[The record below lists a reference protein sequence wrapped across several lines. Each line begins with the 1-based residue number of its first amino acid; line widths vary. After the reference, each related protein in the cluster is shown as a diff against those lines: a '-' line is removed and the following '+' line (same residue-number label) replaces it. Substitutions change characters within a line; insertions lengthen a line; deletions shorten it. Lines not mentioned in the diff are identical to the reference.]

1 MSVPSPSSL
10 RRTRGSLTLLLG
22 AALWGALGSAAPVSA
37 AAVLEI
43 DSITHVPASVVAG
56 STTNV
61 VYTLDLR
68 NNGPLAA
75 DDETAAVLD
84 LPLGSSFLYQ
94 SEALPGMT
102 CSVVAGP
109 ILRCSAIATLG
120 NGESIVGTVTLRVA
134 ASVAAGTLT
143 ANFSFYGTN
152 DPSPDAESE
161 DVTVTT
167 SADLDATVTMTAP
180 VSGNVVPGGSVSYTI
195 GLINNGPSDAAAVT
209 LAFPAPAGF
218 GAPTYGGDC
227 AVTPCNLGTI
237 AALASK
243 SVTVTFLVP
252 DNYHL
257 VTVTSPVVYTA
268 TPGSTTSDP
277 TPANNTGSDSSPVVP
292 DYNLDVDLASTAT
305 SVTPGMP
312 ASYLIT
318 VNKTGVSRVDSVH
331 ITGTLSLLGAVFNP
345 SVGVFSAT
353 SISPNW
359 TGLDLIASESATLSF
374 SGWVSPAQPG
384 ATLAASATV
393 ADVGGFDTNPGD
405 DTDGESDT
413 ISRLSDLS
421 IFKTN
426 NLSGLIPGQAVPYTI
441 TVTNRG
447 PSDIAAA
454 SVVDNFDTGNVSTV
468 GWTCSDARVL
478 TDLGQLADGAGG
490 VNGLDGASAVAAT
503 PDGKHV
509 YVTASADN
517 SVSLFTRDAAT
528 GLLGFSA
535 IYADGTAAS
544 AIAGASAIAISPDGG
559 QVYVTG
565 EGDNGLEVFTRT
577 AATGVLVS
585 LETEVNGSGGVTG
598 MTGPRGVAVAPDGRH
613 VYVAAA
619 TGSAVVVF
627 DRNTTTGSLTWHATV
642 TGASGIGGARAVA
655 VSPDGRHVVVAGETA
670 NGVAVFAR
678 NLDSTSGAFGTL
690 TFAEA
695 QINGSGGVSGIGG
708 ASALAFSPAGDALYV
723 AGFASNSVAV
733 FSRNASDGHL
743 GFIEKETDGAG
754 SPLVDGTAGAR
765 GVAVS
770 PDGSL
775 VFVAGATDGKIAVFS
790 RNSSNPQIHQLDF
803 IEIAG
808 LGSAAG
814 LAITPAGEQVYGVG
828 NTADVLG
835 MFSETRATGTCTVP
849 VGSDLTFSESASIP
863 AQGSVSYTAASV
875 LYNSAN
881 GTLVNTATVSAPGGV
896 DTNAANN
903 SSTDS
908 DPIGLEAD
916 ITVTKTASPTAA
928 VPGELVVY
936 TLAVTNAGPQSVSGA
951 SVTDSALS
959 SADYS
964 SVSWSCVGQNGAV
977 CGSPASGSGNIN
989 HSGNVNLPAGG
1000 TVTYTINVTIATNAV
1015 GTACTLPLTGN
1026 CAKNSASA
1034 TMPAT
1039 YIDPSPLDHTASVE
1053 VPISPKAELSISK
1066 SVLTPL
1072 GAIAAGAPLSFQVQ
1086 VRNCGP
1092 SNVSGALVVDNFS
1105 ADYVGTGF
1113 PGAPATPTWTCI
1125 ASNGSC
1131 PASGSGNLSASVSL
1145 NGGNPANCAGA
1156 GQATFTILGKV
1167 VASPSSGVLSN
1178 VAKVVVPS
1186 GVFDPSVGNNTAS
1199 VQVVLAAATDIAI
1212 IKTDGTTVATPG
1224 EPITYSITV
1233 FNTGPDD
1240 AQALSV
1246 NDDFPAA
1253 LRNVSWTCNSE
1264 APALGTLTF
1273 LEEQRQNAT
1282 TELGLLT
1289 GLDGTRDLAISP
1301 DPDGAGP
1308 AVGGA
1313 FVYATGA
1320 TEGALTTFKRAA
1332 ADGAL
1337 TYLGKLLDGATQGFL
1352 TVDGLAGANG
1362 LTISPDGLNIYVV
1375 GESEDKVAVFTRN
1388 AGTGQPTFIE
1398 AVAEGDVQTSGTV
1411 DGLDGAQDLALSPD
1425 GKHLYVVSPIEDAIT
1440 VFARDASLS
1449 GRLAWLEV
1457 EKDGFSGVDGL
1468 NGASSVRVSP
1478 DGHHVYVTG
1487 VDDDAVAVFTRETNT
1502 GSADFGKLTF
1512 LQMLQEGMGSID
1524 RMDGAAGVDLS
1535 PDGAFAYV
1543 AAGGSDD
1550 AVSVFSRNTTAGD
1563 LLNFGKL
1570 TYLSERH
1577 EGEVSGLGGAAS
1589 GLDGARRAVVSP
1601 DGQHLYV
1608 SSQDSDAV
1616 VVFQRN
1622 PATGSLKFIGVH
1634 RDETTSVCVQ
1644 PISCTIHSL
1653 DGASALAVDPAGDNL
1668 YVAAQSDSALS
1679 VFVRAGAPPS
1689 FAFAGGQPGSN
1700 PPAPVINGVGGVS
1713 GLNAVTDVGVAGEH
1727 LYAASYGDGVDRGSL
1742 VAFSRDAATGELNF
1756 VNRLQDGTGGVDGLD
1771 GASALAIYDDNVYVV
1786 SQALVEGDNAIA
1798 VFKRNTITGAVT
1810 FLELHRQGQ
1819 AGVAGLFGAS
1829 DVAVSS
1835 DGSHVYVA
1843 GRTPGSLAVFSRD
1856 AGNDGR
1862 LTFREAKIAGVGG
1875 IVGLQGAHGV
1885 ALSSDDRHVYVTA
1898 SVDDDVVVFARNS
1911 NNGDFA
1917 NFGRVTQIQV
1927 VDGIPGLD
1935 RAMGIAVSN
1944 DPTDTDGSRNVYVT
1958 GHTADAL
1965 SIFERNVESASDDF
1979 GKLTLVQA
1987 FTDGTAGVD
1996 GLNGARAVGVSPD
2009 GKNVYVA
2016 GEDDDAVAVFAREAT
2031 GGTLVFVEAA
2041 FDGQNGVDG
2050 IDQAYGL
2057 AVSANSRET
2066 YVAGFGDDAI
2076 ALFRRASGSRCTGA
2090 GVGTLADTGV
2100 EIAAGGQVV
2109 YTVKATIDP
2118 GATGQLVNEAHVV
2131 VPVAI
2136 QEPGPDSTGLHQA
2149 GVCTDNS
2156 VAPPITS
2163 NNGCRDIDTLV
2174 PRTDLA
2180 IDKSDHDDVAVP
2192 GSEITY
2198 TITVKNEGP
2207 SNVVGALVHDDL
2219 TSIFPTGATWT
2230 CVAAPSGTL
2239 TFLGDYVE
2247 GEVLPGP
2254 QIVSGLLGAK
2264 AVAVSPDGEHVY
2276 ATGLGGDSLAAF
2288 SLDATAGTLAF
2299 VASYV
2304 DGVAGVDGLNGA
2316 TDVLISSDGKNVY
2329 VAGQVDDAVAVFTR
2343 DDNPLSPTFGEL
2355 TLLELQ
2361 QSPAVAGLDEP
2372 VALAMDPAGD
2382 SLYVAAANSNAVTV
2396 FDRNT
2401 ATGALTFLETL
2412 VDGVGSVSGLAGAS
2426 SVAVSFDGE
2435 WVYATGEN
2443 ADAVVVFDRNPA
2455 TGALT
2460 FAQSKVD
2467 GIGGVDGLA
2476 VPRSVVVSPDDL
2488 NVYVAGSGDNAI
2500 AVFTRDLPAGTLTF
2514 RQVVRD
2520 GVGGADGIAGVSA
2533 LAVSGDSGLGFHLYA
2548 TGSGENA
2555 LAIFRRDASDFGK
2568 LTFVDA
2574 ERDGFGSVNGLAG
2587 ASDVALAPDGASV
2600 VVAGPVDDALALFR
2614 RPTDSSCSSGSDFP
2628 AFPPPPFPGL
2638 PDPIILDDVVN
2649 IAAHS
2654 KIVYLVTG
2662 QVDPELCQVYP
2673 CTAVDLVNTATVSAG
2688 TDTNPGNN
2696 SDVDT
2701 DDLSPRADLEITKT
2715 DHIAVLQGL
2724 TGASALAASPDG
2736 TAVYAT
2742 GLTGDGVAAFT
2753 RAPATGALTFV
2764 ESERDSIAGVDG
2776 LNGAAAVI
2784 VSGDGAQVYVAGSA
2798 DNAVVAFTRDGST
2811 NELTLLELER
2821 NGFGGVTGL
2830 LGPDGLALSSDGKHL
2845 YAAAAGSSSVAI
2857 FGRDSDGSSATFGEL
2872 DFLGEVR
2879 DGVDG
2884 ADGLNLAR
2892 GLALSPDDAHLYVV
2906 GEADN
2911 AVAVFARDA
2920 GSGALTF
2927 VQFLSDGVGGV
2938 SGLAGPRGVAVSPDG
2953 AQVYVASGT
2962 GNAVALFQRETSN
2975 ASADFGKLTFV
2986 AAYVDGVG
2994 GVDGVQGA
3002 SAVLVSPDPVGSD
3015 PGGQHVY
3022 VAGRG
3027 EDAVAV
3033 FTRDAITGALIFA
3046 SAARQGQ
3053 AGVSG
3058 LTGPTALLASPDA
3071 QSLYAAGAEDDA
3083 VVTFDRDWD
3092 SGTLTGTGALDFV
3105 ESDANGD
3112 GTVAPGET
3120 ISYDIVVTN
3129 HGPSGVRGALVTD
3142 VFPGELENVEWEC
3155 FSLALGATCLNGSSG
3170 VGDLVNKEVR
3180 LPAGSQLLIT
3190 ASGTIKPGVTGT
3202 IINTATIAAP
3212 NGFIELAPANNT
3224 ATDGDT
3230 ELEREA
3236 DLRIAKI
3243 ACSDPLDCAAT
3254 EVTELVPGTTIH
3266 YEIRVDNDGLS
3277 DVQGATVSDVLPEL
3291 LSDAVWS
3298 CVAAPVP
3305 GLLAPLAGWIPVP
3318 PSPAFVAV
3326 HDGDD
3331 MPDISR
3337 SCSLPPLTLVNG
3349 LDGARAVAISGD
3361 GLNLY
3366 VAGADDNAV
3375 AIFRRDLRNGSVEYT
3390 GLVVD
3395 GEPVRDAGC
3404 VVTGAVDGLRAASD
3418 IEVSADGLHVY
3429 VTGELDDAV
3438 AVFDRQAV
3446 TGDLKFKQFLRDGVA
3461 GVNGLGNVGG
3471 AALSP
3476 DGKHLYTAAKSDNGV
3491 GIFERSASTG
3501 QLTYLSIRVDGSP
3514 QPPLTL
3520 DGLAGASAVAVSPD
3534 GAHVYVA
3541 GETDDAVAVFS
3552 RNATT
3557 GLLTFVEAKKDGLSG
3572 VDGLNGARALALSED
3587 GHHLY
3592 VAGSLDNAVAVFSR
3606 NAETGALTFV
3616 EAEIDG
3622 AGGADG
3628 LAGAGGVSLS
3638 PDGEHVYV
3646 AGADDSA
3653 VAVLARD
3660 PVTGA
3665 LTPLPASF
3673 DGIAGIDGL
3682 AGVRAVVVS
3691 PDGGQ
3696 VYGAGAGE
3704 DALALMR
3711 RGAGSRCTPQ
3721 GFGSIVDTVDITAGG
3736 SVTYALSAELSPA
3749 ATGTLLNT
3757 ATVTEPD
3764 DVFDA
3769 VQGNN
3774 EVVHG
3779 ALLTPHVDLSLT
3791 KDDGQTEAIP
3801 GLPLTYTITLSNAG
3815 PSDLAA
3821 GEVEDLFPA
3830 IFEDPS
3836 WSCVATS
3843 AIAFIEAEV
3852 NGAGGVSGLDAPH
3865 GVVIAPDP
3873 DGAAGPAT
3881 GGDFVY
3887 VASRGSNAI
3896 DLFARDLG
3904 NGQLSFVA
3912 SYVDGAGGFD
3922 GFGGAGGLAISP
3934 DGENLYATGATDDA
3948 VAVFTRDSSTGVL
3961 TALEVQRES
3970 DPDVDGLDG
3979 ASAIAVSPDGKH
3991 VFVASIDDDALAV
4004 FARDA
4009 DTGAL
4014 TYVMRAKDG
4023 FGEVELDTIDE
4034 PVAVTVTPDG
4044 AQVLVAGS
4052 QSDSIAVFSRDP
4064 ATGAVALAQ
4073 VLHDGV
4079 GGVDGLDL
4087 VQSVIV
4093 SPGGRFV
4100 YAAGLADDAIAIF
4113 GRDTGSGE
4121 LTWLGQAKNGEPGL
4135 TGLDGVRGLAM
4146 TPDGLFLFATSYN
4159 DDALAVFRRDGVS
4172 GLLTELQVA
4181 RNGIGGFAGLDGAR
4195 GLAVAPGGDD
4205 IYAVGELGD
4214 SIAVLSRV
4222 GQASCGAPGESD
4234 IADTVDIAV
4243 GGSVT
4248 YTVLGTV
4255 DSAAT
4260 GHLINTVTVEVPVE
4274 TTNIGDTSATDDDL
4288 LTPVASLALTKTDE
4302 VSQAVPGTA
4311 TVYLIAVTN
4320 AGPSD
4325 APASAVTD
4333 TLPPEIASATW
4344 TCQGSLGGSCAAS
4357 GSGGLAGELASLP
4370 AGGEVLFA
4378 LAALIDPSATG
4389 NLVNTASVAPGPG
4402 VDDPTLGDNS
4412 STDTDLLVPAADLSL
4427 VKTVDDPLVEI
4438 GDPLQFTLTVSNI
4451 GPSTATGISVID
4463 LLPTGLVATGAA
4475 GPGWT
4480 CTPSPT
4486 FVTCT
4491 LPSLLPGASSAI
4503 VLDADAPM
4511 VAGNFVNGA
4520 TVSAATG
4527 DAVAGNNTGTVAFAV
4542 VVLDPP
4548 KVDFVDTD
4556 AGTGDGLLEEM
4567 ETANVAVVGIDVGL
4581 TEEVFDPAGDT
4592 DPNDVTNP
4600 ASYRLVEAGLDGLF
4614 ATAACGSALGDDQ
4627 SVAIDSVAYD
4637 SGTSV
4642 ATLAI
4647 HGGTPLSDGL
4657 FRLFVCGGG
4666 IVDLDG
4672 NPLDG
4677 NGDGTPG
4684 DDFIRHFRVRTANLI
4699 DRPHFDFASDL
4710 DAWTL
4715 TTGGILDIVRD
4726 SLDAD
4731 GFALSGSARLQNV
4744 SGATTLRLLQCMP
4757 LPSSDSYVLSGEGR
4771 IDAAPGSLVR
4781 LTAQAEYIVGTCIA
4795 PTTIFSTFPTAPLI
4809 GDTGGLWRRLAR
4821 PLGAAPVGAT
4831 ALRVSFIALDVPNA
4845 AYDIRLDNLSL
4856 VPTVFADGF
4865 ESGDTSRWSATVP

>member
-1 MSVPSPSSL
+1 MNVPSP
-10 RRTRGSLTLLLG
+10 RFVFRIRGTLALLLG
-22 AALWGALGSAAPVSA
+22 ATLWAAFGGAAPLA
-37 AAVLEI
+37 AQPVLVI
-43 DSITHVPASVVAG
+43 NSITHAPASVVAG
-56 STTNV
+56 SATDV

-68 NNGPLAA
+68 NTATGTS

-84 LPLGSSFLYQ
+84 LPLGSALTYQ
-94 SEALPGMT
+94 SETLPSAT

-109 ILRCSAIATLG
+109 TMRCLLG
-120 NGESIVGTVTLRVA
+120 SMQENTTRTGTISLRVA

-143 ANFSFYGTN
+143 GNFSFYGTV
-152 DPSPDAESE
+152 DTSPDLQSE

-167 SADLDATVTMTAP
+167 AAALVVDKVAP
-180 VSGNVVPGGSVSYTI
+180 SPNKIVPGNSVVYTVSVT
-195 GLINNGPSDAAAVT
+195 NNGPSDATNVV
-209 LAFPAPAGF
+209 LADPIPAGF
-218 GAPTYGGDC
+218 GTRTYSGDC
-227 AVTPCNLGTI
+227 AASPCNLGTI
-237 AALASK
+237 VPAAIK
-243 SVTVTFLVP
+243 NITVTFTVP

-257 VTVTSPVVYTA
+257 VTVTSPVVNTA
-268 TPGSTTSDP
+268 TATTDTPNSGSSVYSD
-277 TPANNTGSDSSPVVP
+277 SVSSPVEP
-292 DYNLDVDLASTAT
+292 QVDLSVVLSSAAT
-305 SVTPGMP
+305 SVTPGQA
-312 ASYLIT
+312 ASYQI
-318 VNKTGVSRVDSVH
+318 VVSKTGPSRLDRVH
-331 ITGTLSLLGAVFNP
+331 ITGALSLLGAVFTP
-345 SVGVFSAT
+345 SEGIFSAT
-353 SISPNW
+353 SISPDW
-359 TGLDLIASESATLSF
+359 IGLDLAGSDSATLTF

-384 ATLAASATV
+384 ATLAASVTV
-393 ADVGGFDTNPGD
+393 AVPAGVTDTNSGND
-405 DTDGESDT
+405 SDTESDT

-421 IFKTN
+421 IVKTN
-426 NLSGLIPGQAVPYTI
+426 NLNGLIPGQAVPYTI
-441 TVTNRG
+441 SVTNHG

-454 SVVDNFDTGNVSTV
+454 TVVDNFDASRVSTV
-468 GWTCSDARVL
+468 SWSCSTARVL
-478 TDLGQLADGAGG
+478 TDLGQLVDGAGG
-490 VNGLDGASAVAAT
+490 VDGLDGASAVVAT

-509 YVTASADN
+509 YASAAADN
-517 SVSLFTRDAAT
+517 SVTLFVRDATT
-528 GLLGFSA
+528 GLLSFGA
-535 IYADGTAAS
+535 VYADGTAAS
-544 AIAGASAIAISPDGG
+544 AIAGASALAVSPDGG
-559 QVYVTG
+559 QIYVTG
-565 EGDNGLEVFTRT
+565 ASDNGLEVFTRT

-585 LETEVNGSGGVTG
+585 LETEVNGTAGVTG
-598 MTGPRGVAVAPDGRH
+598 MTGPKGVAVAPDGRH

-627 DRNTTTGSLTWHATV
+627 NRNLTTGSLTWNSTV

-655 VSPDGRHVVVAGETA
+655 VSPDGRHVLVAGESA

-678 NLDSTSGAFGTL
+678 NLTTGVL
-690 TFAEA
+690 TFVEA
-695 QINGSGGVSGIGG
+695 QIDGAGGVDGLGG
-708 ASALAFSPAGDALYV
+708 ASALAFSPAGDAVYV
-723 AGFASNSVAV
+723 AGFSDNAVAV
-733 FSRNASDGHL
+733 FSRSAVTGHL
-743 GFIEKETDGAG
+743 GYLEHETDGAG
-754 SPLVDGTAGAR
+754 SPLVDGLAGAR
-765 GVAVS
+765 GVVVS

-790 RNSSNPQIHQLDF
+790 RNSSGLQIHKIDFLD
-803 IEIAG
+803 IAG
-808 LGSAAG
+808 LGSAVG

-828 NTADVLG
+828 STADALG
-835 MFSETRATGTCTVP
+835 MFSETRATAACTVP
-849 VGSDLTFSESASIP
+849 VGSNLTFSEAVAIP

-875 LYNSAN
+875 LSNSAS
-881 GTLVNTATVSAPGGV
+881 GTLVNTATVSALAGV

-916 ITVTKTASPTAA
+916 ITVTKTANPVAA
-928 VPGELVVY
+928 VPGESVVY
-936 TLAVTNAGPQSVSGA
+936 TLAVTNAGPASVSGA
-951 SVTDSALS
+951 SVTDSGLTS
-959 SADYS
+959 SDYS
-964 SVSWSCVGQNGAV
+964 AVSWTCVGQGGAV
-977 CGSPASGSGNIN
+977 CGSPASGSGNIS
-989 HSGNVNLPAGG
+989 HAGNVNLPAGG

-1066 SVLTPL
+1066 TVLTPL

-1092 SNVSGALVVDNFS
+1092 SNVTGALVQDNFA

-1113 PGAPATPTWTCI
+1113 PGAPAAPTWTCT
-1125 ASNGSC
+1125 ATNGSC
-1131 PASGSGNLSASVSL
+1131 PASGSGNLNAAVSL

-1199 VQVVLAAATDIAI
+1199 VQVVLKAATDVAI

-1246 NDDFPAA
+1246 MDDFPAA

-1282 TELGLLT
+1282 VPAGLLT
-1289 GLDGTRDLAISP
+1289 GLGGTRDVAVSP

-1308 AVGGA
+1308 AAGGT

-1320 TEGALTTFKRAA
+1320 TEGALTTFHRTA

-1337 TYLGKLLDGATQGFL
+1337 TYLGRLLDGATQGFL

-1362 LTISPDGLNIYVV
+1362 LTLSPDGLNIYVAA
-1375 GESEDKVAVFTRN
+1375 ETEDKVGVFTRSP
-1388 AGTGQPTFIE
+1388 ATGLPTFIE

-1425 GKHLYVVSPIEDAIT
+1425 GKHLYVVSPLEDAVT

-1449 GRLAWLEV
+1449 GRLAWVEV
-1457 EKDGFSGVDGL
+1457 KKDGVGGIDGL
-1468 NGASSVRVSP
+1468 DGASSVRVSP
-1478 DGHHVYVTG
+1478 DGNHVYVTG
-1487 VDDDAVAVFTRETNT
+1487 VDDDAVAVFSRETSSV
-1502 GSADFGKLTF
+1502 SANFGKLTF
-1512 LQMLQEGMGSID
+1512 LQVLKDGVGGITH
-1524 RMDGAAGVDLS
+1524 MDGAAGIDLS

-1543 AAGGSDD
+1543 AAGAADD
-1550 AVSVFSRNTTAGD
+1550 AVSVFSRNTTSGD
-1563 LLNFGKL
+1563 ALNFGKL

-1577 EGEVSGLGGAAS
+1577 EGELSGLGGAAS
-1589 GLDGARRAVVSP
+1589 GLDGARRVVVSP
-1601 DGQHLYV
+1601 DGQHVYV
-1608 SSQDSDAV
+1608 ASQDSDAV

-1634 RDETTSVCVQ
+1634 RDETTAACVQ

-1653 DGASALAVDPAGDNL
+1653 DGAGALAVDPAGDNL
-1668 YVAAQSDSALS
+1668 YVAAQNDSSLS

-1700 PPAPVINGVGGVS
+1700 PPAPVKNGVGGVS
-1713 GLNAVTDVGVAGEH
+1713 GLNAVTDVGVTGEH
-1727 LYAASYGDGVDRGSL
+1727 LYAVSFGDGVDRGSI
-1742 VAFSRDAATGELNF
+1742 VAFSRDAATGDLNF

-1786 SQALVEGDNAIA
+1786 SQSLVEGDNAIA
-1798 VFKRNTITGAVT
+1798 VFKRNTVSGAVT

-1819 AGVAGLFGAS
+1819 FGVSGLFGAS

-1862 LTFREAKIAGVGG
+1862 LTFREAKIAGSGG
-1875 IVGLQGAHGV
+1875 IVGLQGAQGV

-1898 SVDDDVVVFARNS
+1898 SVNDDVAVFARNA

-1917 NFGRVTQIQV
+1917 NFGRVTEIQV

-1965 SIFERNVESASDDF
+1965 SVFERNVESASDDF
-1979 GKLTLVQA
+1979 GKLTLIQG
-1987 FTDGTAGVD
+1987 FKDGTAGVD
-1996 GLNGARAVGVSPD
+1996 GINGARAVAVSPD

-2050 IDQAYGL
+2050 IDQSYGL

-2118 GATGQLVNEAHVV
+2118 GATGQLVNEAHVI

-2156 VAPPITS
+2156 VAPPITN

-2180 IDKSDHDDVAVP
+2180 VDKTDHDDVAVP

-2198 TITVKNEGP
+2198 TITVRNDGP

-2219 TSIFPTGATWT
+2219 TNIFPTGATWT

-2254 QIVSGLLGAK
+2254 QTVSGLVGAK

-2288 SLDATAGTLAF
+2288 SLDGTAGTLAF

-2316 TDVLISSDGKNVY
+2316 TDVLVSPDGKNVY

-2343 DDNPLSPTFGEL
+2343 DANPLSPTFGAL
-2355 TLLELQ
+2355 TFFELQ
-2361 QSPAVAGLDEP
+2361 QSPGVAGLDEP
-2372 VALAMDPAGD
+2372 VALAMDPSGD
-2382 SLYVAAANSNAVTV
+2382 SLYVAAANSNAITV
-2396 FDRNT
+2396 FDRNA

-2412 VDGVGSVSGLAGAS
+2412 VDGVGSVEGLAGAS

-2443 ADAVVVFDRNPA
+2443 DDALVVFDRNPA

-2460 FAQSKVD
+2460 FAQNKVD
-2467 GIGGVDGLA
+2467 GVGGVDGLA

-2533 LAVSGDSGLGFHLYA
+2533 LAVSGDGGLGFHLYA
-2548 TGSGENA
+2548 AGSAENA
-2555 LAIFRRDASDFGK
+2555 LGIFRRDASDFGK

-2587 ASDVALAPDGASV
+2587 AADVALSPEGASV

-2628 AFPPPPFPGL
+2628 AFPPPPLPGL

-2654 KIVYLVTG
+2654 KVVYRVTG

-2673 CTAVDLVNTATVSAG
+2673 CTAVDLVNTATASAG
-2688 TDTNPGNN
+2688 SDTNAANN

-2715 DHIAVLQGL
+2715 DHISVLQGL
-2724 TGASALAASPDG
+2724 AGASALAASPDG

-2742 GLTGDGVAAFT
+2742 GLIGDGVAAFT
-2753 RAPATGALTFV
+2753 RTPATGALTFV
-2764 ESERDSIAGVDG
+2764 ESERDSVAGVDG
-2776 LNGAAAVI
+2776 LNGAAAVL

-2798 DNAVVAFTRDGST
+2798 DNAVVAFSRDAAT

-2857 FGRDSDGSSATFGEL
+2857 FERDTNAASPTFGKL
-2872 DFLGEVR
+2872 GFLGEVR
-2879 DGVDG
+2879 DGVSG
-2884 ADGLNLAR
+2884 VDGLNLAR

-2911 AVAVFARDA
+2911 AVAVFARNVA
-2920 GSGALTF
+2920 SGALTF
-2927 VQFLSDGVGGV
+2927 VQFLSDGVAGV

-2953 AQVYVASGT
+2953 GQVYVASGT
-2962 GNAVALFQRETSN
+2962 GNAVALFAREASN

-2994 GVDGVQGA
+2994 GVDGLRGA
-3002 SAVLVSPDPVGSD
+3002 AAILVSPDPVGSD

-3022 VAGRG
+3022 VAGSG

-3033 FTRDAITGALIFA
+3033 FTRDAITGALTFTG
-3046 SAARQGQ
+3046 AARQGQ
-3053 AGVSG
+3053 AGVSD
-3058 LTGPTALLASPDA
+3058 LSGPVALLASADA
-3071 QSLYAAGAEDDA
+3071 QNVYAAAAGDDA

-3092 SGTLTGTGALDFV
+3092 SGTLAGTGALAFV

-3155 FSLALGATCLNGSSG
+3155 FSQALGATCLNGSSG
-3170 VGDLVNKEVR
+3170 VGDLVDKQVR

-3190 ASGTIKPGVTGT
+3190 AAGTIKPGVTGT
-3202 IINTATIAAP
+3202 IVNTATVAAP

-3230 ELEREA
+3230 ELERKA
-3236 DLRIAKI
+3236 DLAIDKI

-3254 EVTELVPGTTIH
+3254 AVAELVPGTTIH
-3266 YEIRVDNDGLS
+3266 YEIRVDNHGLS

-3291 LSDAVWS
+3291 LADAVWS

-3305 GLLAPLAGWIPVP
+3305 GLLSPLSGWAPVP
-3318 PSPAFVAV
+3318 PSPLFAAV

-3349 LDGARAVAISGD
+3349 LDGARAVAVSPD
-3361 GLNLY
+3361 GLNVY
-3366 VAGADDNAV
+3366 VAGANDNAV
-3375 AIFRRDLRNGSVEYT
+3375 AIFRRDLRNGSVKYT

-3404 VVTGAVDGLRAASD
+3404 TVTGAVDGLLGASD
-3418 IEVSADGLHVY
+3418 VEVSGDGLHVY

-3446 TGDLKFKQFLRDGVA
+3446 TGNLKFKQFLRDGVA
-3461 GVNGLGNVGG
+3461 GVNGLGNVRG

-3476 DGKHLYTAAKSDNGV
+3476 DGKHLYTAARSDNGV
-3491 GIFERSASTG
+3491 GIFARSAATG
-3501 QLTYLSIRVDGSP
+3501 QLTYLGIRVDGSP
-3514 QPPLTL
+3514 QPPLTI

-3534 GAHVYVA
+3534 GAHVYVV

-3552 RNATT
+3552 RDATT

-3572 VDGLNGARALALSED
+3572 VDGLNGARALALSDD
-3587 GHHLY
+3587 GRHLY
-3592 VAGSLDNAVAVFSR
+3592 VAGALDNAVAVFSR
-3606 NAETGALTFV
+3606 NATTGALTFV
-3616 EAEIDG
+3616 EAQVDG

-3628 LAGAGGVSLS
+3628 LAGAAGVALS

-3646 AGADDSA
+3646 AGEGDSA
-3653 VAVLARD
+3653 VAVLARN
-3660 PVTGA
+3660 PLTGA

-3673 DGIAGIDGL
+3673 DGVAGIDGL
-3682 AGVRAVVVS
+3682 GGVRAVVVS
-3691 PDGGQ
+3691 PDGEQ

-3711 RGAGSRCTPQ
+3711 RGDGSRCTPT
-3721 GFGSIVDTVDITAGG
+3721 GFGSIADTVDITAGG
-3736 SVTYALSAELSPA
+3736 SVVYALSAELSPA

-3757 ATVTEPD
+3757 ARVTEPAN
-3764 DVFDA
+3764 VIDA
-3769 VQGNN
+3769 AQGNN
-3774 EVVHG
+3774 VVVHG
-3779 ALLTPHVDLSLT
+3779 AQLTPEVDLTLT

-3801 GLPLTYTITLSNAG
+3801 GLPVTYTITLSNAG
-3815 PSDLAA
+3815 PSDLADGA
-3821 GEVEDLFPA
+3821 LEDLFPA
-3830 IFEDPS
+3830 IFEDPA

-3843 AIAFIEAEV
+3843 AVAFVEAEL
-3852 NGAGGVSGLDAPH
+3852 NGVGGVSGLDAPQS
-3865 GVVIAPDP
+3865 VVIAPDP
-3873 DGAAGPAT
+3873 DGAFGPLT

-3887 VASRGSNAI
+3887 VSARASNAI
-3896 DLFARDLG
+3896 DLFARDTGTGELA
-3904 NGQLSFVA
+3904 FVA
-3912 SYVDGAGGFD
+3912 SYVDGTGGLD
-3922 GFGGAGGLAISP
+3922 GFGGAAGLAISP
-3934 DGENLYATGATDDA
+3934 DGKNLYAAGATDDA
-3948 VAVFTRDSSTGVL
+3948 IAVFARNPASGVL
-3961 TALEVQRES
+3961 TAVEVQRES
-3970 DPDVDGLDG
+3970 DPVVDGLDG
-3979 ASAIAVSPDGKH
+3979 ATAVAVSPDGSH
-3991 VFVASIDDDALAV
+3991 VYVASADDDALAV
-4004 FARDA
+4004 FARTA

-4014 TYVMRAKDG
+4014 TFVMRAKDG
-4023 FGEVELDTIDE
+4023 FGTVDLGTMTD
-4034 PVAVTVTPDG
+4034 PSAVVVTPDG
-4044 AQVLVAGS
+4044 AQILVAGA
-4052 QSDSIAVFSRDP
+4052 QSDSIAVFARDTV
-4064 ATGAVALAQ
+4064 TGAVTLQQ
-4073 VLHDGV
+4073 VVFDGV

-4087 VQSVIV
+4087 VQALIV

-4113 GRDTGSGE
+4113 GRDTESGE
-4121 LTWLGQAKNGEPGL
+4121 LTWLGQAKNGQPGYA
-4135 TGLDGVRGLAM
+4135 GLDGVRGLAM
-4146 TPDGLFLFATSYN
+4146 TPDGLFLFAASYN
-4159 DDALAVFRRDGVS
+4159 DDAVAIFRRDGLS

-4181 RNGIGGFAGLDGAR
+4181 RNGVAGFSGLDGAR
-4195 GLAVAPGGDD
+4195 ALAVAPGGDD
-4205 IYAVGELGD
+4205 IYAIGELGD

-4222 GQASCGAPGESD
+4222 GQASCGTLGESD

-4248 YTVLGTV
+4248 YTVLGSV

-4260 GHLINTVTVEVPVE
+4260 GHLINTVTVAMPAGS
-4274 TTNIGDTSATDDDL
+4274 TNSGDASATDDDL
-4288 LTPVASLALTKTDE
+4288 LTPVASLAVTKTDG
-4302 VSQAVPGTA
+4302 VTQAVPGTA
-4311 TVYLIAVTN
+4311 TVYLITVTN

-4333 TLPPEIASATW
+4333 LLPVEIASATW
-4344 TCQGSLGGSCAAS
+4344 TCQGSLGGSCAAA
-4357 GSGGLAGELASLP
+4357 GSGGLAGELAALP
-4370 AGGEVLFA
+4370 AGGEAVFA
-4378 LAALIDPSATG
+4378 LAALIDPAATG
-4389 NLVNTASVAPGPG
+4389 SLVNTATVGAGPG
-4402 VDDPTLGDNS
+4402 VIDPVAGDNA
-4412 STDTDLLVPAADLSL
+4412 STDTDLLVPSADLSL
-4427 VKTVDDPLVEI
+4427 VKTVDLPLVEI
-4438 GDPLQFTLTVSNI
+4438 GDPLQFSLAVTNN
-4451 GPSTATGISVID
+4451 GPSVATTVTVID
-4463 LLPTGLVATGAA
+4463 LLPGGMSVTGAA
-4475 GPGWT
+4475 GPGWV
-4480 CTPSPT
+4480 CTPGTSS
-4486 FVTCT
+4486 VTCT
-4491 LPSLLPGASSAI
+4491 LANLAPGGTSTIVIDANAPSTPG
-4503 VLDADAPM
+4503 
-4511 VAGNFVNGA
+4511 NYVNGA
-4520 TVSAATG
+4520 TVSAGTG
-4527 DAVAGNNTGTVAFAV
+4527 DSDASNNTGTVPFAV
-4542 VVLDPP
+4542 VVVDPP
-4548 KVDFVDTD
+4548 KVDLID
-4556 AGTGDGLLEEM
+4556 AGAGPLDEMATELGLITQIDVTFSEEM
-4567 ETANVAVVGIDVGL
+4567 
-4581 TEEVFDPAGDT
+4581 FDPAGDS
-4592 DPNDVTNP
+4592 DPQDVTNP
-4600 ASYRLVEAGLDGLF
+4600 SAYLLVEAGQDGLF
-4614 ATAACGSALGDDQ
+4614 ATANCGAVVGDDIT
-4627 SVAIDSVAYD
+4627 VTVDSAAYAN
-4637 SGTSV
+4637 GTSV
-4642 ATLAI
+4642 ATLGV
-4647 HGGTPLSDGL
+4647 HGGVPLTDGL
-4657 FRLFVCGGG
+4657 FRLFVCGSR
-4666 IVDLDG
+4666 VEDLDG

-4684 DDFIRHFRVRTANLI
+4684 DDFIRHFRVRIVNLVE
-4699 DRPHFDFASDL
+4699 RPHFDFTTDL

-4715 TTGGILDIVRD
+4715 TAGGPADIVND
-4726 SLDAD
+4726 PLDAD
-4731 GFALSGSARLQNV
+4731 GFPLSGSARLQNL
-4744 SGATTLRLLQCMP
+4744 SGVTTLSMLQCIP
-4757 LPSSDSYVLSGEGR
+4757 VPTTDLFVLAGESR
-4771 IDAAPGSLVR
+4771 ITAAPGSQVQVA
-4781 LTAQAEYIVGTCIA
+4781 AQAQYIAGTCA
-4795 PTTIFSTFPTAPLI
+4795 VPTGILSSFPTAPLI
-4809 GDTGGLWRRLAR
+4809 GDTGGLWRRFAR
-4821 PLGAAPVGAT
+4821 ALGQAPVGAT
-4831 ALRVSFIALDVPNA
+4831 AIRVSISAVDVPGA
-4845 AYDIRLDNLSL
+4845 AYDVRLDNLSL
-4856 VPTVFADGF
+4856 VSTVFSDGF
-4865 ESGDTSRWSATVP
+4865 ETGDSSRWSATVP